1 MNEKLNVYIESL
13 KRERVA
19 VLGLG
24 ISNAALLRFLHE
36 AGTKEVVA
44 FDKNDTESLRAAAAD
59 YQAQGLIQSAVLGE
73 DYLDRLAVGG
83 FDRIFKSPVIRPD
96 LPQLQA
102 AVAGGAVLT
111 SEMETFMTLCPCKM
125 IAITGSDGKTT
136 TTTLVSKLLEEH
148 FTGSPNTRVWL
159 GGNIGRPL
167 IADLA
172 SIRPTDR
179 VVLELSSF
187 QLMTLSVSPS
197 VAVIT
202 NITPNHLD
210 VHKDYQEYIDAK
222 CRIYA
227 NREDCRVVLNAGCP
241 ETVAIG
247 RRLMGEGRSV
257 DWFSGKMVREDY
269 PAGASAVA
277 YYKDESVYVTGDVS
291 FGLKRADLLLP
302 GMHNVENLM
311 AAICAC
317 REEITAAD
325 IQAVAGTFGGVAHRL
340 ELVRK
345 LNGVPYY
352 NSSIDSSPNRT
363 INALS
368 VFKGNVVLIAGGK
381 DKNIPYD
388 ALGPVLA
395 EKVKTLILTGPTAEK
410 IENALLACD
419 TQRRVQVIHCTDYR
433 EAVQCAYEAAVP
445 GDTVLLSP
453 ASTSFDRFK
462 NFEERGNVFKNLV
475 LALPLSKFS

>member
-1 MNEKLNVYIESL
+1 MNEKLNAYIENL
-13 KRERVA
+13 KKERVA

-24 ISNAALLRFLHE
+24 ISNAALLRFLKD
-36 AGTKEVVA
+36 AGTKEIIA
-44 FDKNDTESLRAAAAD
+44 FDKNDTEVLRADAQD
-59 YQAQGLIQSAVLGE
+59 YQAQGLIQEAVLGE
-73 DYLDRLAVGG
+73 GYLDALAAGK

-96 LPQLQA
+96 VPQLLQ
-102 AVAGGAVLT
+102 AVAQGAILT
-111 SEMETFMTLCPCKM
+111 SEMEAFMSMCPCKM
-125 IAITGSDGKTT
+125 YAITGSDGKTT

-148 FTGSPNTRVWL
+148 FTGSPDTKIWL
-159 GGNIGRPL
+159 GGNIGIPL
-167 IADLA
+167 IAEI
-172 SIRPTDR
+172 SNIRETDR

-187 QLMTLSVSPS
+187 QLMTLSVSPH

-227 NREDCRVVLNAGCP
+227 RRTDCRLVLNAGCP
-241 ETVAIG
+241 ETLEIG
-247 RRLMGEGRSV
+247 MDLMDAGHRV
-257 DWFSGKMVREDY
+257 DWFSAKLPTMSY
-269 PAGASAVA
+269 PEGYGRMA
-277 YYKDESVYVTGDVS
+277 YYMNDWIYVKGEGEAFSIDRDTM
-291 FGLKRADLLLP
+291 LLP

-311 AAICAC
+311 AAILAC
-317 REEITAAD
+317 GEEITEAD
-325 IQAVAGTFGGVAHRL
+325 VQQVAGTFGGVAHRL

-345 LNGVPYY
+345 INGVPYY

-381 DKNIPYD
+381 DKGIPYD
-388 ALGPVLA
+388 ALGPALV
-395 EKVKTLILTGPTAEK
+395 EKVKTLILVGATADK
-410 IENALLACD
+410 IEAALRACD
-419 TQRRVQVIHCTDYR
+419 PAGTVKIIHCESYP

-475 LALPLSKFS
+475 LQLPS

>member
-1 MNEKLNVYIESL
+1 MNEKLNAYIENL
-13 KRERVA
+13 KKERVA

-24 ISNAALLRFLHE
+24 ISNAALLRFLKD

-44 FDKNDTESLRAAAAD
+44 FDKNDTEALRAAAKS
-59 YQAQGLIQSAVLGE
+59 YQEQGLICEAVLGE
-73 DYLDRLAVGG
+73 RYLDVLAEGG
-83 FDRIFKSPVIRPD
+83 FQRIFKSPVIRPD
-96 LPQLQA
+96 LPQIQA
-102 AVAGGAVLT
+102 AVSKGAVLT
-111 SEMETFMTLCPCKM
+111 SEMEAFMSMCPCKM
-125 IAITGSDGKTT
+125 FAITGSDGKTT
-136 TTTLVSKLLEEH
+136 TTTLVSKLLEAH
-148 FTGSPNTRVWL
+148 YADCAQTRVWL
-159 GGNIGRPL
+159 GGNIGTPL
-167 IADLA
+167 IAEIGN
-172 SIRPTDR
+172 IRPTDR

-187 QLMTLSVSPS
+187 QLMTLSVSPH

-227 NREDCRVVLNAGCP
+227 ARPDCRVILNAGCP
-241 ETVAIG
+241 ETLEIG
-247 RRLMGEGRSV
+247 MDLIDTGREV
-257 DWFSGKMVREDY
+257 DWFSAKMPASVY
-269 PAGASAVA
+269 PEGEGRIA
-277 YYKDESVYVTGDVS
+277 YYLNNWIHVKWGEDEIALNRDT
-291 FGLKRADLLLP
+291 LLLP
-302 GMHNVENLM
+302 GTHNVENLM
-311 AAICAC
+311 AAVCAC
-317 REEITAAD
+317 GEEITED
-325 IQAVAGTFGGVAHRL
+325 DVVQVATTFGGVAHRL

-345 LNGVPYY
+345 IHGIPYY

-381 DKNIPYD
+381 DKGIPYD
-388 ALGPVLA
+388 AIGPALA
-395 EKVKTLILTGPTAEK
+395 EKVTTLILIGPTAEK
-410 IENALLACD
+410 IEQALRACD
-419 TQRRVQVIHCTDYR
+419 PSGTVKVIHCETYP

-475 LALPLSKFS
+475 LQLPS

>member
-1 MNEKLNVYIESL
+1 MNEKLNAYIENL
-13 KRERVA
+13 KKERVA

-24 ISNAALLRFLHE
+24 ISNAALLRFLKE

-44 FDKNDTESLRAAAAD
+44 FDKNDTDALQAAAKE
-59 YQAQGLIQSAVLGE
+59 YQAQGLICKAVLGAG
-73 DYLDRLAVGG
+73 YLDTLAEGE

-96 LPQLQA
+96 LPQIQA
-102 AVAGGAVLT
+102 AVSNGAVLT
-111 SEMETFMTLCPCKM
+111 SEMEAFMSMCPCKM
-125 IAITGSDGKTT
+125 YAVTGSDGKTT
-136 TTTLVSKLLEEH
+136 TTTLVSKLLEKH
-148 FTGSPNTRVWL
+148 FTENQDTKIWL
-159 GGNIGRPL
+159 GGNIGTPL
-167 IADLA
+167 IAQIGN
-172 SIRPTDR
+172 IRENDR

-187 QLMTLSVSPS
+187 QLMTLSVSPH

-227 NREDCRVVLNAGCP
+227 SRPDCRVVLNAGCP
-241 ETVAIG
+241 ETLEIGLNLIEEG
-247 RRLMGEGRSV
+247 RRV
-257 DWFSGKMVREDY
+257 DWFSAKLPTMSY
-269 PAGASAVA
+269 PEGFGRMA
-277 YYKDESVYVTGDVS
+277 YYMNEWIYVKGERETISVD
-291 FGLKRADLLLP
+291 REQMLLP
-302 GMHNVENLM
+302 GLHNVENLM
-311 AAICAC
+311 AAVCAC
-317 REEITAAD
+317 GEEITEED
-325 IQAVAGTFGGVAHRL
+325 VRQVAMSFGGVAHRL

-381 DKNIPYD
+381 DKGIPYD
-388 ALGPVLA
+388 AIGPALA
-395 EKVKTLILTGPTAEK
+395 EKVKTLILIGPTAEK
-410 IENALLACD
+410 IENALRTCD
-419 TQRRVQVIHCTDYR
+419 PSGTVKVIHCETYP
-433 EAVQCAYEAAVP
+433 EAVRCAYEAAVP

-462 NFEERGNVFKNLV
+462 NFEERGNVFKDLV
-475 LALPLSKFS
+475 LQLPS

>member
-1 MNEKLNVYIESL
+1 MNEKLNAYIENL
-13 KRERVA
+13 KKERVA

-24 ISNAALLRFLHE
+24 ISNAALLRFLKD

-44 FDKNDTESLRAAAAD
+44 FDKNDTEALRAAAKD
-59 YQAQGLIQSAVLGE
+59 YQDQGLIHEAVLGE
-73 DYLDRLAVGG
+73 NYLDELAKGT
-83 FDRIFKSPVIRPD
+83 FQRIFKSPVIRPD
-96 LPQLQA
+96 LPQIQA
-102 AVAGGAVLT
+102 AVSKGAVLT
-111 SEMETFMTLCPCKM
+111 SEMEAFMSMCPCKM
-125 IAITGSDGKTT
+125 FAITGSDGKTT
-136 TTTLVSKLLEEH
+136 TTTLVSKLLEAHYADCEE
-148 FTGSPNTRVWL
+148 TKVWL
-159 GGNIGRPL
+159 GGNIGTPL
-167 IADLA
+167 IAEIGN
-172 SIRPTDR
+172 IRETDR

-187 QLMTLSVSPS
+187 QLLTLSVSPH

-210 VHKDYQEYIDAK
+210 VHKDYQEYIDTK
-222 CRIYA
+222 CRIYEA
-227 NREDCRVVLNAGCP
+227 RPDCRVVLNAGCP
-241 ETVAIG
+241 ETLEIG
-247 RRLMGEGRSV
+247 LDLIDAGRSV
-257 DWFSGKMVREDY
+257 DWFSAKMPSSVY
-269 PAGASAVA
+269 PEGYCRIA
-277 YYKDESVYVTGDVS
+277 YYLNNWIHVKWGGTEIALDRETM
-291 FGLKRADLLLP
+291 LLP

-317 REEITAAD
+317 GEEI
-325 IQAVAGTFGGVAHRL
+325 IQEDVKQVATTFGGVAHRL

-345 LNGVPYY
+345 INGVPYY

-381 DKNIPYD
+381 DKGIPYD
-388 ALGPVLA
+388 AIGPALA
-395 EKVKTLILTGPTAEK
+395 STVKTLILIGPTAEK
-410 IENALLACD
+410 IENALRACD
-419 TQRRVQVIHCTDYR
+419 SSGTVKVIHCETYP

-475 LALPLSKFS
+475 LQLPL

>member
-1 MNEKLNVYIESL
+1 MNEKLNAYVENL
-13 KRERVA
+13 KKERVA

-24 ISNAALLRFLHE
+24 ISNAALLRFLKD
-36 AGTKEVVA
+36 AGTKEVIA
-44 FDKNDTESLRAAAAD
+44 FDKNDTEALRKAAAE
-59 YQAQGLIQSAVLGE
+59 YQAQGLIQEAVLGE
-73 DYLDRLAVGG
+73 GYLDALAAGA
-83 FDRIFKSPVIRPD
+83 FDRIFKSPIIRPD
-96 LPQLQA
+96 VPQLLQA
-102 AVAGGAVLT
+102 VEKGAVLT
-111 SEMETFMTLCPCKM
+111 SEMEAFMSMCPCKM
-125 IAITGSDGKTT
+125 FAITGSDGKTT
-136 TTTLVSKLLEEH
+136 TTTLVSKLLEAH
-148 FTGSPNTRVWL
+148 FTGNPDTKIWL
-159 GGNIGRPL
+159 GGNIGTPL
-167 IADLA
+167 IAEIGN
-172 SIRPTDR
+172 IRETDR

-187 QLMTLSVSPS
+187 QLMTLSVSPH

-227 NREDCRVVLNAGCP
+227 ARPDCRIVLNAGCP
-241 ETVAIG
+241 ETLEIG
-247 RRLMGEGRSV
+247 MDLIDAGHRV
-257 DWFSGKMVREDY
+257 DWFSAKM
-269 PAGASAVA
+269 PSAVYPEGYGRIA
-277 YYKDESVYVTGDVS
+277 YYMNDWIHVKWGKDEIALARETM
-291 FGLKRADLLLP
+291 LLP

-317 REEITAAD
+317 GEELTEEEVR
-325 IQAVAGTFGGVAHRL
+325 QVARTFGGVAHRL

-345 LNGVPYY
+345 LEGVLYY

-381 DKNIPYD
+381 DKGIPYD
-388 ALGPVLA
+388 ALGPALV
-395 EKVKTLILTGPTAEK
+395 EKVKTLILVGATAEK
-410 IENALLACD
+410 IEAALRACD
-419 TQRRVQVIHCTDYR
+419 PSETVKVIHCESYP
-433 EAVQCAYEAAVP
+433 EAVQCAYEVAIP

-475 LALPLSKFS
+475 LQLPS